1 MMGRHVIRNTY
12 FSTIKKA
19 VCQYYMDGILVA
31 EYESAT
37 EATRITGISNSQ
49 IGRCCKGY
57 ISSAGGY
64 IWEYK
69 GNPPRIIDVDTY
81 KKRMEKPSIHY
92 SFKSKAKPV
101 CQYQIDGT
109 FVAEYESAC
118 EAARITGIN
127 NAQIGACCKDNRLY
141 AGGYVWKFKQNDNN

>member
-1 MMGRHVIRNTY
+1 MEGDTHTI
-12 FSTIKKA
+12 FSMTSKP

-31 EYESAT
+31 EYESAA
-37 EATRITGISNSQ
+37 EAMRITGISSSQ

-57 ISSAGGY
+57 NSSAGGY

-81 KKRMEKPSIHY
+81 KKKMKKPSIQY

-101 CQYQIDGT
+101 CQYRIDGT

-118 EAARITGIN
+118 EAARSTGISN
-127 NAQIGACCKDNRLY
+127 VQIGICCKGNKQQ
-141 AGGYVWKFKQNDNN
+141 AGGYVWEFKQSEN